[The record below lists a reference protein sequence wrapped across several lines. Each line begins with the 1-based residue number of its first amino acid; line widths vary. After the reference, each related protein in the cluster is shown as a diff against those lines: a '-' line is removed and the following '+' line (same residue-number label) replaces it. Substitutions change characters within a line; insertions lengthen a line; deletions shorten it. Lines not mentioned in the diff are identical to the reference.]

1 MPSELLHT
9 NPGLLTRIAGGD
21 QEAFAELHQQYW
33 DEVYSLALTFLKSPD
48 QAEDIVQ
55 EVFLKLWVKRAMLP
69 SINDFRP
76 YFMVMVRN
84 EIINY
89 LRQLAQRN
97 RKHAQY
103 ISDNSM
109 YPPQLFPVA
118 DPDTAAIIKKALSE
132 LTERQALIFSMSR
145 DEGLSHEEIAEKL
158 GISKKTVSN
167 TITQVLN
174 HLRTTLY
181 QRGLMAWLL
190 LTVLKK

>member
-9 NPGLLTRIAGGD
+9 NPELLSRIATGD
-21 QEAFAELHQQYW
+21 QEAFAVLHQQYW
-33 DEVYSLALTFLKSPD
+33 DEVYSLALAFLKSPD

-55 EVFLKLWVKRAMLP
+55 DVFLKLWIKRATLP
-69 SINDFRP
+69 SINEFRP

-89 LRQLAQRN
+89 LRQMAQRN
-97 RKHAQY
+97 KKHAQY
-103 ISDNSM
+103 VSDNSIN
-109 YPPQLFPVA
+109 PSQLFPA
-118 DPDTAAIIKKALSE
+118 TDSDTAAIIKKALSE
-132 LTERQALIFSMSR
+132 LTERQMLIFSMSR
-145 DEGLSHEEIAEKL
+145 DEGLSHEQIAEKL
-158 GISKKTVSN
+158 GVSKKTVSN
-167 TITQVLN
+167 TITFVLN